1 MIKKLLFVL
10 TFLLCLNA
18 KSQNLVWSTDVD
30 ASIQLSNKKNKPLLL
45 LFANKN
51 TNNTLLYSQILNT
64 LDFAIWAR
72 DNVVL
77 VKVDLTDEEGNE
89 LLERN
94 QNLKKA
100 FAVDLIPSICLAT
113 ARIRNDKT
121 NYQLIGKA
129 TYQTGDVSRWISNL
143 NAMISGESQ

>member
-1 MIKKLLFVL
+1 MIKKLLFAL
-10 TFLLCLNA
+10 TFLCCLNTN
-18 KSQNLVWSTDVD
+18 SQILNWSTDVD
-30 ASIQLSNKKNKPLLL
+30 AAIELSNKKNKPLFL

-72 DNVVL
+72 DNVIL

-94 QNLKKA
+94 SNLKKA

-129 TYQTGDVSRWISNL
+129 SYQAGDISRWISNL
-143 NAMISGESQ
+143 NVMIAGDSQ